1 MDLLMHH
8 YCYSGKLL
16 LIIPLAADL
25 PHCLRT
31 KDKARQSSSHTANIG
46 KVTFL
51 MDIIPA
57 EAFFFFFFLLKMW

>member
-1 MDLLMHH
+1 MHH
-8 YCYSGKLL
+8 YCYTGQ

-57 EAFFFFFFLLKMW
+57 EAVYFFPPENVVEDHLPF